1 MTNEYLTFRN
11 LTVVQTVILSLYGIG
26 FILIPEFLLD
36 LYDLSLSPNGDFIT
50 KLLGAAFIWT
60 AIIVWTIRN
69 MEFSDIRKNISIGLI
84 VGFGLSAI
92 LSVLN
97 RFDDDTS
104 GNSLEWLNV
113 LLYGGFAV
121 GYAYFTFIETG
132 EKKSAASE

>member
-92 LSVLN
+92 LSILN

>member
-11 LTVVQTVILSLYGIG
+11 LTVVHTVILSLYGIG
-26 FILIPEFLLD
+26 FFLIPEFLLD

-104 GNSLEWLNV
+104 ANGLEWLNV

>member
-11 LTVVQTVILSLYGIG
+11 LTVVHTVILSLYGIG
-26 FILIPEFLLD
+26 FFLIPEFLLD

-84 VGFGLSAI
+84 VGIGLSAI

-104 GNSLEWLNV
+104 ANGLEWLNV

>member
-11 LTVVQTVILSLYGIG
+11 LTGVQTVILSLYGIG
-26 FILIPEFLLD
+26 FFLIPEFLLD

-84 VGFGLSAI
+84 VGIGLSAI

-104 GNSLEWLNV
+104 ANGLEWLNV

>member
-11 LTVVQTVILSLYGIG
+11 LTVVHTVILSLYGIG

-84 VGFGLSAI
+84 VGLGLSAI

-104 GNSLEWLNV
+104 ANGLEWLNV

>member
-84 VGFGLSAI
+84 VGIGLSAI

-104 GNSLEWLNV
+104 ANGLEWLNV

>member
-104 GNSLEWLNV
+104 ANGLEWLNV

>member
-11 LTVVQTVILSLYGIG
+11 LTVVHTVILSLYGIG

-84 VGFGLSAI
+84 VGIGLSAI

-104 GNSLEWLNV
+104 ANGLEWLNV